1 MDALAATA
9 PAVTQAEVVVSPADT
24 TALLPYQP
32 LLNAAPI
39 TIAVGAIYCYLTC
52 C

>member
-9 PAVTQAEVVVSPADT
+9 PATIAPDEVAASPADT

-32 LLNAAPI
+32 LSKAAP
-39 TIAVGAIYCYLTC
+39 IAVGAIVT
-52 C
+52 